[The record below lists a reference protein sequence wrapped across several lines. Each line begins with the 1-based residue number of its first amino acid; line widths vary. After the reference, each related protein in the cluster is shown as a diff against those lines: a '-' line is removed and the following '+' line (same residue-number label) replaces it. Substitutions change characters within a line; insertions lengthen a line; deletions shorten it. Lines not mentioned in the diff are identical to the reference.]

1 MRRTFLTTLMAG
13 TALFSAVSTSQA
25 AAPLRLCADP
35 ANLPFSTS
43 SPAAAKAGTPGLYV
57 EIGQAVAD
65 ALGRPMETIWSLSY
79 FGKRNLRTT
88 LLAGQ
93 CDFAVGLP
101 AVEDFM
107 GPRVVFSRPIMSVG
121 YALAVPKDAGTNL
134 NGKRVAVQFASPPQS
149 FVATRETI
157 TPATVMDPDAGM
169 RLLADGK
176 VDAAFVWG
184 PSAGYVNHAVLHDA
198 FRVVPADGPQMRYE
212 AAIGFSRKNKEL
224 RDQVN
229 AVLPGL
235 SAKIAALVVKYAV
248 PEGPPVKLAAMD
260 TVQSVIAEAQAPAET
275 PKPEAKPAEQPAVAS
290 VNPTAEA
297 PKAAPKPSAAEVAE
311 GREIFNGTCAHCHGP
326 DAVQSER
333 RINLRLLRHR
343 YGDDMYAVFHK
354 TVTKGRPSK
363 GMPTWGNVFTEDD
376 FSKIYAFLSTIQA
389 P

>member
-1 MRRTFLTTLMAG
+1 M
-13 TALFSAVSTSQA
+13 
-25 AAPLRLCADP
+25 
-35 ANLPFSTS
+35 
-43 SPAAAKAGTPGLYV
+43 PGLYI

-65 ALGRPMETIWSLSY
+65 ALDRPMETVWSLSY

-101 AVEDFM
+101 AVDDFM
-107 GPRVVFSRPIMSVG
+107 GPKVIFSRPIMSVG
-121 YALAVPKDAGTNL
+121 YALAVPRDAKISSFANL

-149 FVATRETI
+149 FVATQDAI
-157 TPATVMDPDAGM
+157 SSATVMDPDEGM

-184 PSAGYVNHAVLHDA
+184 PSAGYFNHALLHDE
-198 FRVVPADGPQMRYE
+198 FRVMPADGPQMRFD

-224 RDQVN
+224 RDQVD
-229 AVLPGL
+229 AVLPAL
-235 SAKIAALVVKYAV
+235 TAKIAALVVKYAL
-248 PEGPPVKLAAMD
+248 PDGAPITLTAMD
-260 TVQSVIAEAQAPAET
+260 TVQSATAEMPAPVEP
-275 PKPEAKPAEQPAVAS
+275 PKPEAKPAEPAMANI
-290 VNPTAEA
+290 NPTAEPA
-297 PKAAPKPSAAEVAE
+297 KAAPETKTADAAE

-333 RINLRLLRHR
+333 RINLRLLKHR
-343 YGDDMYAVFHK
+343 YGDDMQEVFHK

-363 GMPTWGNVFTEDD
+363 GTPTWENVFTEDD
-376 FSKIYAFLSTIQA
+376 FSKIYAFLSTIQE